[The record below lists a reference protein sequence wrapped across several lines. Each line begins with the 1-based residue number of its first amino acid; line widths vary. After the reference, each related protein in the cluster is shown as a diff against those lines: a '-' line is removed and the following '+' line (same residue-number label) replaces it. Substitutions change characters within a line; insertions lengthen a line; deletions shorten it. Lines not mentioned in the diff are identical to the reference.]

1 MPAEHRFPR
10 FRLHQGKPDT
20 LEGSGNDRLRSLK
33 EKDDAEDDFRRI
45 EELYPQFAGTVSV

>member
-20 LEGSGNDRLRSLK
+20 LEGSGNDRLRSLE
-33 EKDDAEDDFRRI
+33 EKDDAEDDLR
-45 EELYPQFAGTVSV
+45 